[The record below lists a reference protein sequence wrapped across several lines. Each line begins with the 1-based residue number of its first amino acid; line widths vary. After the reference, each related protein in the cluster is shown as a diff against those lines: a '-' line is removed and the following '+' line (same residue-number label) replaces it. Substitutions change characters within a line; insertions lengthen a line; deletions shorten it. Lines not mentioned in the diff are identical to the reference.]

1 MSQPERMAHDDPELR
16 RRVREELLLVKP
28 KAEPVVSASQLAGLV
43 GLWRREG
50 RSVGYLSQRYG
61 VPVEL
66 IRQAAKDGE
75 R

>member
-1 MSQPERMAHDDPELR
+1 MTERMAHDDPELR

-28 KAEPVVSASQLAGLV
+28 KTEPVVTASQLAGLV
-43 GLWRREG
+43 GMVRRG

-66 IRQAAKDGE
+66 IRQAAEDGE